1 MMDSVVTT
9 NQQPDQGTPAGAEK
23 RIFSRVS
30 CLMDLKLSSPT
41 HGEGGLEDVEAIDLS
56 LLGLGFQRTSNGA
69 ALPDGQKVTVTL
81 PGFQPVRAEVRWQSD
96 GRVGVRFCGRM
107 QDIVESWVGEILAAQ
122 GVRLR
127 DLIARL

>member
-1 MMDSVVTT
+1 MIDSVDKPE
-9 NQQPDQGTPAGAEK
+9 QMPAQGNLAGSEK
-23 RIFSRVS
+23 RIFSRVT

-41 HGEGGLEDVEAIDLS
+41 HGEGSLEDVEAIDLS
-56 LLGLGFQRTSNGA
+56 LLGLGFQRSESA
-69 ALPDGQKVTVTL
+69 EVLPCGQKVTVTL
-81 PGFQPVRAEVRWQSD
+81 PGFQPVRAEVRWQS
-96 GRVGVRFCGRM
+96 GSRVGVRFCGRM